1 MSGGED
7 GGQNAPTIVDDRLP
21 LDSARGDEEGGGV
34 SVVEGAEEARSASAS
49 SAEDG
54 GPADRVDVVAEGS
67 EDAAGRVFVQGGVAE
82 EEGVRS
88 SGEEV
93 TGPDVLPDGDVPGGV
108 DPRTEDEGVSGAE
121 PGERAVA
128 DDAAKF
134 SDDGARKV
142 ESGTS
147 AIDQL
152 VVASGISADTS
163 EEITVAKVEPVESST
178 PLLYNP
184 PWEESEASEARDTW
198 MNGFEVGD
206 MVWGKVKSHP
216 WWPGHIFNEA
226 FATSSVR
233 RTKRE
238 GHVLVAFFGD
248 SSYGWFDPAELIPF
262 EPHYAEK
269 SRQTVSRTFMK
280 AVEEAV
286 DEASRRSALGVSCQ
300 CRNPLNFRPTSV
312 PGYFAVDVPGYEP
325 GGVYSSKRIREA
337 RDNFVPADILSFVNQ
352 VAGTPLDP
360 EVGSIDGIKK
370 IAILLAT
377 RRAMFQE
384 FDNTYAEAF
393 GGQSSRNTH
402 GVQGG
407 LEQPGRAPSRGIDPY
422 IIFTHMYIF
431 PKDGNALK
439 SMISFDMEFKRS
451 MRFVQ
456 LTFLNNFLSSPAK
469 VSLCFLTI
477 GE

>member
-1 MSGGED
+1 MGVLQIASTCVSGG
-7 GGQNAPTIVDDRLP
+7 AYPK
-21 LDSARGDEEGGGV
+21 
-34 SVVEGAEEARSASAS
+34 
-49 SAEDG
+49 
-54 GPADRVDVVAEGS
+54 
-67 EDAAGRVFVQGGVAE
+67 
-82 EEGVRS
+82 
-88 SGEEV
+88 
-93 TGPDVLPDGDVPGGV
+93 
-108 DPRTEDEGVSGAE
+108 TEDERVSGAE

-128 DDAAKF
+128 DDTENF
-134 SDDGARKV
+134 FDDGAGKV
-142 ESGTS
+142 ESGS
-147 AIDQL
+147 VPLVIDQL
-152 VVASGISADTS
+152 VVASG
-163 EEITVAKVEPVESST
+163 VAPVETIT

-184 PWEESEASEARDTW
+184 PWEESEAPEARDTW
-198 MNGFEVGD
+198 MNGFE
-206 MVWGKVKSHP
+206 SHP

-248 SSYGWFDPAELIPF
+248 SSYGWFDPAELVPF

-286 DEASRRSALGVSCQ
+286 DEASRRSAFGVSCR

-312 PGYFAVDVPGYEP
+312 PGYFAVDVAGYEP

-337 RDNFVPADILSFVNQ
+337 RDSFVPGKILSFVKQ

-384 FDNTYAEAF
+384 FDHTYAEAF

-407 LEQPGRAPSRGIDPY
+407 LEQPGRAPSRVFSYLSCSNRTSSPLMCKLPEFSDLNPTLFLLELLLWPSG
-422 IIFTHMYIF
+422 TWSNT
-431 PKDGNALK
+431 G
-439 SMISFDMEFKRS
+439 SMEFSVARN
-451 MRFVQ
+451 
-456 LTFLNNFLSSPAK
+456 LIILD
-469 VSLCFLTI
+469 
-477 GE
+477 